1 MEDTPLWRAVD
12 LAEVYGVDESTVH
25 RWERDGK
32 LRRARRDPGG
42 CKYWLRDEVLGDLSE
57 GRQDAAPETQ
67 PVVAVPALV
76 AATRRPHGRRRAS

>member
-1 MEDTPLWRAVD
+1 MADAPLWRAAD
-12 LAEVYGVDESTVH
+12 LAGVYGVDESTVH
-25 RWERDGK
+25 RWERSGK

-42 CKYWLRDEVLGDLSE
+42 CKYWLPEEVLGDLGE
-57 GRQDAAPETQ
+57 GTDEARADVQ